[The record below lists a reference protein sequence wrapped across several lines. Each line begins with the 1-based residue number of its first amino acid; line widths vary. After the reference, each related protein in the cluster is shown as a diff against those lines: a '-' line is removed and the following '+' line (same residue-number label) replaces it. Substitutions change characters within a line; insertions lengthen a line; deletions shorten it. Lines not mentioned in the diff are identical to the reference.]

1 MIIIVDKQLIH
12 KQVLMDC
19 IKKLQMHFA
28 KNTQLQT
35 SEFKELTGLSRKF
48 AIPLLEWLDQ
58 QSFTKRQENCRIR
71 GDVLFNHPLLTK
83 IG

>member
-1 MIIIVDKQLIH
+1 
-12 KQVLMDC
+12 
-19 IKKLQMHFA
+19 MHF
-28 KNTQLQT
+28 TQNPQLET

-58 QSFTKRQENCRIR
+58 QLFTKRQENYRIR
-71 GDVLFNHPLLTK
+71 GDALFNHSLLTK